1 MQIWTQVDANR
12 AQGPCTNKNI
22 AYLICQLFPQHHQRY
37 RMSFLLPPPPG
48 FRPPP
53 GMAPTREASG
63 SRMPP
68 EGISYFHHVRKF
80 ELSSIIYSYHPQIA
94 KMGSNAKKKIR

>member
-1 MQIWTQVDANR
+1 
-12 AQGPCTNKNI
+12 
-22 AYLICQLFPQHHQRY
+22 
-37 RMSFLLPPPPG
+37 MSFLPPAPPPG

-68 EGISYFHHVRKF
+68 EGISYFYRVVKES
-80 ELSSIIYSYHPQIA
+80 ELNITIPSYHPQVPE
-94 KMGSNAKKKIR
+94 MGSNAKKKIRRKTQGGIC

>member
-1 MQIWTQVDANR
+1 MSRREASWRGETHRRASGEEMRRVIDYLQVSEGSV
-12 AQGPCTNKNI
+12 QQTNSCL
-22 AYLICQLFPQHHQRY
+22 LIRQLFPQHHQRY
-37 RMSFLLPPPPG
+37 RMNFLPPPPG

-68 EGISYFHHVRKF
+68 EGISHF
-80 ELSSIIYSYHPQIA
+80 IA
-94 KMGSNAKKKIR
+94 LLKSPN

>member
-1 MQIWTQVDANR
+1 MLT
-12 AQGPCTNKNI
+12 KL
-22 AYLICQLFPQHHQRY
+22 LIRQLFPQQHQRY
-37 RMSFLLPPPPG
+37 RMSFLPPPPPG

-68 EGISYFHHVRKF
+68 EGISYFHRVFKES
-80 ELSSIIYSYHPQIA
+80 ELKITIHSYHPQVPE
-94 KMGSNAKKKIR
+94 MGPNAKKKIRRKAQGRIC